1 MERFCKIAPGV
12 PKMANMLEGGE
23 HAHMHAEGAGGDGV
37 QDRRVP
43 AVAAGDDGARHGAR
57 CAEIRDDGYPDESSM
72 PTFEE
77 LKRIVGFPEYYVDEA
92 RYDTTHKAHVPN
104 IPPPPVRTSRRLL

>member
-1 MERFCKIAPGV
+1 
-12 PKMANMLEGGE
+12 MANMLEGGGSTPICTPKE
-23 HAHMHAEGAGGDGV
+23 LEEMGFKI
-37 QDRRVP
+37 
-43 AVAAGDDGARHGAR
+43 VAYPLSLLATTARAMER
-57 CAEIRDDGYPDESSM
+57 ALREIRDDGYPDESSM

-104 IPPPPVRTSRRLL
+104 IPPPMTNR

>member
-1 MERFCKIAPGV
+1 
-12 PKMANMLEGGE
+12 
-23 HAHMHAEGAGGDGV
+23 MHAEGAGGDRV

-43 AVAAGDDGARHGAR
+43 AVAAGDDGARQERALR
-57 CAEIRDDGYPDESSM
+57 EIRDDGYPDESSM

-77 LKRIVGFPEYYVDEA
+77 LKRIVGSEYYVDEA

-104 IPPPPVRTSRRLL
+104 TPPRTNQ